1 MQVCFKTFEAYC
13 LLLTLPRKLRNIKR
27 GNNLWGFVEIFSHFH
42 IYQNSDFSASF
53 LSVSEYI

>member
-1 MQVCFKTFEAYC
+1 MQVILRLLKLTAY
-13 LLLTLPRKLRNIKR
+13 LLTLPRKLRNIKR